1 MFQRPYHLRKSLKLQ
16 TNMKDDK
23 ELCPFHKKQGVAIIF
38 MLSVPYWKEVNLGIE
53 NLFTVAQLQCTVRY
67 FQLKIE
73 LC

>member
-1 MFQRPYHLRKSLKLQ
+1 
-16 TNMKDDK
+16 MKDDK

-53 NLFTVAQLQCTVRY
+53 NLFKVAQLQCTVRY